1 MSPENKNNN
10 TRFQNR
16 SITIFR
22 RYIIS
27 LYNIVFYILITFDPK
42 CHLHLHFYNF
52 ACISNTD
59 YVRRQ
64 GIIVWN
70 WTLCFG
76 YLYKITYKEFKHV
89 GIKVDVKFVKL
100 IRTWAFFVVRL
111 RLKFF
116 YVKMETATK
125 KLMEFERILEFWC
138 WQ

>member
-42 CHLHLHFYNF
+42 CHLHLHFYNS
-52 ACISNTD
+52 ACISNMD
-59 YVRRQ
+59 YVIRYHCLKLNLMFW
-64 GIIVWN
+64 V
-70 WTLCFG
+70 
-76 YLYKITYKEFKHV
+76 LYKITYKEFKHV